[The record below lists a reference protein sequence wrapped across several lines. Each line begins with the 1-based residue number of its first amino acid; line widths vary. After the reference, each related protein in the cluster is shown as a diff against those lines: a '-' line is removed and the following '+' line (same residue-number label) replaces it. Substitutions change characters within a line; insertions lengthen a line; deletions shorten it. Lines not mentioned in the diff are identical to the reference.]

1 MAPTRNERH
10 VQCIK
15 TFHFQKFLLLFS
27 VFFFGGPFRP
37 YSFLRKKLQLYLIYN
52 IYDMYI
58 YIYINISFS
67 LKSCYSV
74 YAPYYSFQSIPW
86 PWSSIFWLIFLIEYN
101 HTYSHAHTPRLVF
114 AWWALP
120 SSFPGLC
127 PPEAVGSQWFTPLP
141 LLPSSSTHLV
151 SSQNARIRWDSF
163 YREAFGL
170 TAI

>member
-1 MAPTRNERH
+1 MR
-10 VQCIK
+10 
-15 TFHFQKFLLLFS
+15 
-27 VFFFGGPFRP
+27 
-37 YSFLRKKLQLYLIYN
+37 
-52 IYDMYI
+52 DMYSVLKPSISRNFYFFLVYFSLGAHSDLIASWEKSCNYILYIIYMTCI